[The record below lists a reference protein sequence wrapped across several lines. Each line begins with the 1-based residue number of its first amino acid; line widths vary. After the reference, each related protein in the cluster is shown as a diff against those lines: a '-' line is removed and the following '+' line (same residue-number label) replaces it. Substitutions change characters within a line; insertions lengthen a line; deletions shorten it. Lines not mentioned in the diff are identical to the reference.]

1 MHWHDDGPKIIT
13 HEKKK
18 ITVIF
23 GPIQLTGQKKSQE
36 LREKKKQFSENTI
49 NIRLFYT
56 YKLPVIIKDI
66 LYIITKN
73 SSFMQSSCLFTFHHF
88 FAHNF
93 SSYHHSIILFVE
105 LIFHEKKCSPLELF
119 LFILS
124 FIIIDFS
131 FVECIFSHVGVI
143 SRKNVA

>member
-23 GPIQLTGQKKSQE
+23 GPIQLTGQNKNHKSW
-36 LREKKKQFSENTI
+36 EKKKTEFSENTI

-93 SSYHHSIILFVE
+93 SSYHHSIIFFVE
-105 LIFHEKKCSPLELF
+105 LIFHESSPLELF

>member
-1 MHWHDDGPKIIT
+1 MKRKKSPWFLGRYSWLAKKNHKSW
-13 HEKKK
+13 EKKK
-18 ITVIF
+18 T
-23 GPIQLTGQKKSQE
+23 E
-36 LREKKKQFSENTI
+36 FSENTI

-93 SSYHHSIILFVE
+93 SSYHHSIIFFVE
-105 LIFHEKKCSPLELF
+105 LIFHESSPLELF

>member
-1 MHWHDDGPKIIT
+1 MLYICTHKWKWHIKSVLYTYRKIFALAWWWAENN
-13 HEKKK
+13 HAWKEKKNHRDFWADTADWPKK
-18 ITVIF
+18 ITRA
-23 GPIQLTGQKKSQE
+23 E
-36 LREKKKQFSENTI
+36 RKKQSFSENTI

-93 SSYHHSIILFVE
+93 SSYHHSIIFFVK
-105 LIFHEKKCSPLELF
+105 LIFHEKK
-119 LFILS
+119 
-124 FIIIDFS
+124 
-131 FVECIFSHVGVI
+131 
-143 SRKNVA
+143 NVVH

>member
-1 MHWHDDGPKIIT
+1 MLYICT
-13 HEKKK
+13 HKWKWNIKSVLYICRKFFALAWWWAENNHAWKEKNHRDFWADTADWPKK
-18 ITVIF
+18 ITRAER
-23 GPIQLTGQKKSQE
+23 KKTE
-36 LREKKKQFSENTI
+36 FSENTI

-105 LIFHEKKCSPLELF
+105 LIFHEKK
-119 LFILS
+119 
-124 FIIIDFS
+124 
-131 FVECIFSHVGVI
+131 
-143 SRKNVA
+143 NVVH

>member
-1 MHWHDDGPKIIT
+1 MLYICTHKWKWHIKSVLYTYRKIFALAWWWAENN
-13 HEKKK
+13 HAWKEKK

-36 LREKKKQFSENTI
+36 LREKKQSFSENTI

-93 SSYHHSIILFVE
+93 SSYHHSIIFFVE
-105 LIFHEKKCSPLELF
+105 LIFHEKKM
-119 LFILS
+119 
-124 FIIIDFS
+124 
-131 FVECIFSHVGVI
+131 
-143 SRKNVA
+143 